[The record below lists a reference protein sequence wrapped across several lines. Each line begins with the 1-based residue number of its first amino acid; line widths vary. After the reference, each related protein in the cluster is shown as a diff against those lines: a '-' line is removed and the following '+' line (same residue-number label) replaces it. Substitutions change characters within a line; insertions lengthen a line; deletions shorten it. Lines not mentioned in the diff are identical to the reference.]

1 MPLNILFGLLVQ
13 LVIEHMAVNHG
24 VVGSSPTQTVPADV
38 LSICQCFGYFCSFF
52 SFLCRLGEK
61 PL

>member
-1 MPLNILFGLLVQ
+1 MAKHSNETEYIYKTEINNKNGLLVQ

-38 LSICQCFGYFCSFF
+38 FSVCQYFGYF
-52 SFLCRLGEK
+52 
-61 PL
+61 